1 MGLLSTVAHVRVVGR
16 GHEVAVQLLS
26 LDCEYL
32 VSGYVDTQHHLLE
45 KLCLLHWIVS
55 VPLPKI
61 RDHTCKGLFSGLSIL
76 LHESLSADYPFLDRD
91 TPWTW
96 DSRADAFYGF
106 RLDE

>member
-1 MGLLSTVAHVRVVGR
+1 MCVLSGV

-55 VPLPKI
+55 VPLLKI
-61 RDHTCKGLFSGLSIL
+61 RDHTCKGLFSGLPIL
-76 LHESLSADYPFLDRD
+76 LHESLSMTIHSFRPRHTMDL
-91 TPWTW
+91 
-96 DSRADAFYGF
+96 GF
-106 RLDE
+106 